1 MGTGDGGRGSGLGM
15 IQEHYIYFALYF
27 YHCYISSTS
36 DHQALD
42 PRGWGP
48 LALSM
53 KYLNKFQALRTV
65 PCTQNEMV
73 NNNTLKNCDLL
84 PKKNLQKKDQELS
97 LSIGS

>member
-1 MGTGDGGRGSGLGM
+1 MGTGGEGRGSGLGM

-53 KYLNKFQALRTV
+53 KYLNKFQVLRTV

-84 PKKNLQKKDQELS
+84 PK
-97 LSIGS
+97 

>member
-1 MGTGDGGRGSGLGM
+1 MAVGDGLGM
-15 IQEHYIYFALYF
+15 IQAHYIYCALYF
-27 YHCYISSTS
+27 YYYYISSTS

-73 NNNTLKNCDLL
+73 NNKTFKNCDLL
-84 PKKNLQKKDQELS
+84 PKSNLQKQGQELS
-97 LSIGS
+97 LSIES